1 MTGANDPM
9 LEPVLVNSFEEAKK
23 NQEIDV
29 LSDLGS
35 LRRDLVEAFHTL
47 DVISN
52 EKHKIFGARR
62 TAYVDNDEWMTTQD
76 AIAVSDPEVLN
87 AQKIRTA
94 EYSVKRYHPITYV
107 KDSEHLIS
115 VIDNEVQKCLETLSH
130 LITHLNAVDQ
140 FQSEYIETKNG
151 ENEAPF

>member
-29 LSDLGS
+29 LSDISALK
-35 LRRDLVEAFHTL
+35 RDLVEAFHTL

-52 EKHKIFGARR
+52 KKHDIFGARR
-62 TAYVDNDEWMTTQD
+62 TAYVDSAEWISTQD
-76 AIAVSDPEVLN
+76 DIASSDVGSLD

-107 KDSEHLIS
+107 RESEHLIS
-115 VIDNEVQKCLETLSH
+115 VIDGEIQKCLETLSH
-130 LITHLNAVDQ
+130 LISHLNAIDQ
-140 FQSEYIETKNG
+140 FQAEYIETKDG

>member
-29 LSDLGS
+29 LSDISALK
-35 LRRDLVEAFHTL
+35 RDLVEAFHTL

-62 TAYVDNDEWMTTQD
+62 TAYVDSNEWISTQD
-76 AIAVSDPEVLN
+76 DIASSDVNSLD

-107 KDSEHLIS
+107 RESEHLIS

-130 LITHLNAVDQ
+130 LISHLNAIDQ
-140 FQSEYIETKNG
+140 FQAEYIETKDG